1 MCNMLLDNDCNHCGI
16 FAHSFDGSMY
26 VALKV
31 GEDDEDPV
39 KFFGIEET
47 DMEFFK
53 EWDDE
58 LDLHCY
64 GLMIE
69 SNHGEWKIIED

>member
-1 MCNMLLDNDCNHCGI
+1 MIATIVEYLLTQ
-16 FAHSFDGSMY
+16 Y